1 MLDKPKVQSRMYSPE
16 KYATSGTIYRTMKQ
30 TQNTAPKTKKMNNI
44 VRQRNAKQRKHT
56 YTKVKTVVNPVLS
69 EGKAV
74 PEYYKAP
81 VVLLIVNV
89 ACDRGNIQIVFDLF
103 FE

>member
-44 VRQRNAKQRKHT
+44 VRQTKRK
-56 YTKVKTVVNPVLS
+56 TKKTHIHKSKDGGEPSSFRRLS
-69 EGKAV
+69 
-74 PEYYKAP
+74 
-81 VVLLIVNV
+81 L
-89 ACDRGNIQIVFDLF
+89 NIIRHPSCYL
-103 FE
+103 

>member
-1 MLDKPKVQSRMYSPE
+1 
-16 KYATSGTIYRTMKQ
+16 
-30 TQNTAPKTKKMNNI
+30 MNNM
-44 VRQRNAKQRKHT
+44 VRQTKRKT
-56 YTKVKTVVNPVLS
+56 NKTHIHKSKDGGEPSSFEV
-69 EGKAV
+69 KAV

-81 VVLLIVNV
+81 VVLLIVKV